1 MGNAAGRSLRHPPL
15 LLVVRL
21 VMAGI
26 MFFAAVPKFFDWES
40 EVWKIDFEPFARI
53 VYNYRVLP
61 ASLVNLVAMAI
72 PPVETI
78 GALSL
83 LTGIWLRSG
92 SLLLAILQGIFLLGM
107 GQAWARGLDI
117 ECGCFVG
124 VDSKVGL
131 WTMVRDSFFLLGFL
145 WVLWGT
151 FGADSAKRADI
162 SEGAELESA

>member
-1 MGNAAGRSLRHPPL
+1 MVERNGSGLRNPYVL
-15 LLVVRL
+15 LAVRL

-26 MFFAAVPKFFDWES
+26 MLVAAVPKFFDWEA

-61 ASLVNLVAMAI
+61 TPLVNLVAMAI

-92 SLLLAILQGIFLLGM
+92 SLLLAILQTVFLLGM

-117 ECGCFVG
+117 HCGCFVG

-131 WTMVRDSFFLLGFL
+131 WTMLRDSLFLLGFL
-145 WVLWGT
+145 WVFWGT
-151 FGADSAKRADI
+151 FSPSSTTDTSP
-162 SEGAELESA
+162 SETTETD